1 MAQCMQA
8 TLAKQERE
16 RRLDKLAALPAYQC
30 RQNERRQ
37 TKATAAR
44 LQGRGYRAAQGL
56 DRLAKVAF

>member
-1 MAQCMQA
+1 MQA

-37 TKATAAR
+37 TQATAAR
-44 LQGRGYRAAQGL
+44 VQGPVIERRKGF
-56 DRLAKVAF
+56 DRRPRT